1 VLAVLVYFIV
11 VYSMGSKYIGW
22 YILWFVIIALFFVI
36 VTLALRKTHHL
47 HIHHYT
53 IGMVLILLIGYQ
65 SVPAALI
72 MGFCNGM
79 MIEGGSRWGYDPVWI
94 KNEGPKVEKIAVDNT
109 IKERDDTQDN
119 EKQSD

>member
-1 VLAVLVYFIV
+1 MLAVLVYFIV
-11 VYSMGSKYIGW
+11 VYSMDKYIGW

>member
-1 VLAVLVYFIV
+1 MLAVLVYFIV
-11 VYSMGSKYIGW
+11 VYSMDKYIGW

-119 EKQSD
+119 EKHSD